1 MESYGALLQ
10 KAREAKELSFE
21 QIERET
27 TITKQY
33 IDALEAEEVDIFPGE
48 PYMIGFLKNYAE
60 YLGINSDEILRLYHA
75 KKIQESP
82 VPRELLEK
90 KRPKFLIPLIIS
102 LIVLLLA
109 GTGVYLYFFV
119 FKIPQRRAERALQQ
133 AESKQIHQY
142 EIEASAKQTRVYV
155 GDQLFVAAKSGNIV
169 LTVSQTLG
177 SLFLQTPTGKQK
189 IDLAEER
196 ALDID
201 GDNEAD
207 VIFYLWDVS
216 NTDESRGAEIRMRL
230 SGEGDD
236 LLLLDETVPP
246 STDVSQPQAPAVQQP
261 PSAATLA
268 RQKVLLESSY
278 TYPFTVNVR
287 ILKPCLLRYRVDSDE
302 KVERYF
308 EKDGETIPLNARYRG
323 VRLWISNH
331 AAVQIQV
338 LTSDGRTLPAL
349 EVGKAGQVQV
359 ESIKWVGPRNGKYYI
374 VVEEVD

>member
-1 MESYGALLQ
+1 MESYGELLK
-10 KAREAKELSFE
+10 KARVAKELSFE

-60 YLGINSDEILRLYHA
+60 YLGINSEEILRLYHA

-90 KRPKFLIPLIIS
+90 KRPKFLVPLIIT

-119 FKIPQRRAERALQQ
+119 FKVPQRRAEKALQQ

-155 GDQLFVAAKSGNIV
+155 GDQLIVPAKSGNIV

-177 SLFLQTPTGKQK
+177 QLFLQTPTGKQK

-201 GDNEAD
+201 GDDETD

-216 NTDESRGAEIRMRL
+216 NTDENRGAEIRMKL

-236 LLLLDETVPP
+236 LLLEETVPQSKDITEP
-246 STDVSQPQAPAVQQP
+246 PQPAVQQTS
-261 PSAATLA
+261 SAAA
-268 RQKVLLESSY
+268 SAHQKVLLESTY

-323 VRLWISNH
+323 VRLWMSNH

-374 VVEEVD
+374 VVEDVD